1 MTGTMAVDLR
11 AHRGD
16 FRMDAAFE
24 VAPGEIVAVIGPNG
38 SGKSTLLDAIAG
50 HLAAAGRLSIGDRVL
65 DAPPGDAGS
74 PRAIRLPPAERRVA
88 LLGQRA
94 LLFPHL
100 SVLENVAFGPRA
112 QGVPRAEAR
121 RRARTRL
128 EEVGLGA
135 FAPRRPAG
143 LSGGQQQ
150 RTAIARALAAAP
162 EALLLDEPFA
172 ALDAQT
178 AAQARRLIAAQR
190 DEAGVPIV
198 LVTHDPMDALLLA
211 TRTLVMQEGSVVQSG
226 ATAEV
231 LGHPRSDF
239 VAAVAGVNRLA
250 VTGATGG
257 GVRAAG
263 LELRGPRRS
272 AAGGRA
278 RHGRV
283 RPGIR
288 ARAGRAAAPEPAAPE
303 PLDRHGRPPGAA
315 ARRDPGAH
323 GRAARDRRR
332 LPVDGG
338 RRAGPAP
345 RAAARLR
352 GGRGGRLGA
361 RHLTPG
367 SSDREWRPRI
377 PHSRAGATVAPR
389 KEVDSM
395 PSTRLPSTGASTL
408 STGRCATCA
417 SR

>member
-1 MTGTMAVDLR
+1 MAVDLR

-50 HLAAAGRLSIGDRVL
+50 HLAAAGRLSIGERVL
-65 DAPPGDAGS
+65 DAPPETPGRRERSAL
-74 PRAIRLPPAERRVA
+74 APAERRVA

-162 EALLLDEPFA
+162 DALLLDEPFA

-250 VTGATGG
+250 VTGTAGG

-263 LELRGPRRS
+263 LELRG
-272 AAGGRA
+272 
-278 RHGRV
+278 HGDPLREGERGTAVFAPGSVRV
-283 RPGIR
+283 R
-288 ARAGRAAAPEPAAPE
+288 AAAPAPEPAAPNRWTGMVALLE
-303 PLDRHGRPPGAA
+303 PLPGGIRVHTAEQ
-315 ARRDPGAH
+315 PGIA
-323 GRAARDRRR
+323 
-332 LPVDGG
+332 VDC
-338 RRAGPAP
+338 
-345 RAAARLR
+345 
-352 GGRGGRLGA
+352 
-361 RHLTPG
+361 
-367 SSDREWRPRI
+367 
-377 PHSRAGATVAPR
+377 
-389 KEVDSM
+389 
-395 PSTRLPSTGASTL
+395 PSTAAVALGLRPGLPLGFEVAAEDVSV
-408 STGRCATCA
+408 RAT
-417 SR
+417 